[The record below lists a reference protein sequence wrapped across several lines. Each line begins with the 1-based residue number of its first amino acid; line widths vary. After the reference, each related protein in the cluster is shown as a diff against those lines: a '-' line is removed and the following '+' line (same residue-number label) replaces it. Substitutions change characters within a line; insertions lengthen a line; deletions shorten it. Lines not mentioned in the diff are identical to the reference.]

1 MRVQLVGNYSK
12 WRVMKRREFLKQSA
26 FTTAGTMMI
35 PSFLKAYEQDQMN
48 VDPTGSKILVV
59 VQLSGGNDGLN
70 TVVPFRNDIYYRE
83 RPTLAI
89 AREKVLTLNDEIG
102 FNPALEP
109 LKGLYDD
116 GLVRVINNVG
126 YPNPD
131 RSHFRSMDIWQTASS
146 SDQYLKTGW
155 VGRYLDAA
163 CSGAG
168 GCAPHRAIEVDD
180 TLSLSLKGSSVNGL
194 ALLNPKKL
202 YNQTR
207 DGMIK
212 ELASTSYPKTQ
223 DNAGYLYKTM
233 AETVSSAAYVYD
245 RSAKSV
251 HRTKGIYPAHE
262 LGNRLKTVSEL
273 IQSDTSTRVYYIS
286 ISGFDTHVNQA
297 GQQERLLRHYAEAV
311 RAFMDDMKATN
322 RQNDVLLMTFS
333 EFGRRVK
340 QNASNG
346 TDHGTANNV
355 FLVGGGLS
363 GTGGEHIYNQ
373 APDLDNLDAGDLKF
387 TVDFRSI
394 YATLLED
401 WLKADDLAILGN
413 KFPKLS
419 LV

>member
-1 MRVQLVGNYSK
+1 MG
-12 WRVMKRREFLKQSA
+12 MKRRDFLRQSA
-26 FTTAGTMMI
+26 FTTAGSMMI
-35 PSFLKAYEQDQMN
+35 PSFLKAYELGQMN
-48 VDPTGSKILVV
+48 VDPMGSKVLVV

-89 AREKVLTLNDEIG
+89 AREKVLTLNDELG

-109 LKGLYDD
+109 LKALYDD

-131 RSHFRSMDIWQTASS
+131 RSHFRSMDIWHTASS
-146 SDQYLKTGW
+146 SDQYLRTGW

-168 GCAPHRAIEVDD
+168 GCAPHSAIEVDD
-180 TLSLSLKGSSVNGL
+180 TLSLSMKGNAVNGL
-194 ALLNPKKL
+194 AVLNPKKL

-207 DGMIK
+207 DGIIK
-212 ELASTSYPKTQ
+212 ELAQTSFTKTQ
-223 DNAGYLYKTM
+223 DNAGYLYKTL
-233 AETVSSAAYVYD
+233 AETVSSAEYVYD
-245 RSAKSV
+245 KSAKSV
-251 HRTKGIYPAHE
+251 HRTKGVYPAHE
-262 LGNRLKTVSEL
+262 LGKRLKTVSEL

-297 GQQERLLRHYAEAV
+297 GQQERLLRNYAEAV
-311 RAFMDDMKATN
+311 KAFMDDMKSTN

-363 GTGGEHIYNQ
+363 GTGGERIYNE
-373 APDLDNLDAGDLKF
+373 APDLVNLDVGDLKF

-401 WLKADDLAILGN
+401 WLKADNLAILGN

-419 LV
+419 LL